1 MQWRGGCLEAVGV
14 DSGCVTVGEEWGG
27 AVRRRGGDVGRRGD
41 GV

>member
-27 AVRRRGGDVGRRGD
+27 GRKAARG
-41 GV
+41 